1 MNETR
6 FRAVIAVM
14 ERSGARAR
22 IESDVVS
29 SGRNDQTAQR
39 VLSAAVASIGSV
51 GISRTTME
59 HVANLAGIGVATV
72 YRRFNRKDNLVQ
84 QAIRYEAEEL
94 LKAIQQQIA
103 GLPTV
108 EEALTEGFVAF
119 LREAHRRPLIR
130 GIGDGNVVV
139 GLPMIA
145 QGGGMLIE
153 IGRTFAASVIEGF
166 QDKGDLPRF
175 DPKPIA
181 EVFARV
187 GHSVLLAPDGLISF
201 DDPYTAGRVVR
212 ECLMP
217 AIVAQAA
224 AVENSGGGAS

>member
-1 MNETR
+1 M
-6 FRAVIAVM
+6 
-14 ERSGARAR
+14 SP
-22 IESDVVS
+22 
-29 SGRNDQTAQR
+29 GRNDQTAQSI
-39 VLSAAVASIGSV
+39 LSAAVASIGSV

-84 QAIRYEAEEL
+84 QAIRYEAEQL
-94 LKAIQQQIA
+94 LKSIEQQIT

-153 IGRTFAASVIEGF
+153 IGREFAANIITGF
-166 QDKGDLPRF
+166 QEKGDLLPF
-175 DPKPIA
+175 DARPIA
-181 EVFARV
+181 EVFARI

-201 DDPYTAGRVVR
+201 DDPFAAGRVVR

-217 AIVAQAA
+217 AVTAQAA
-224 AVENSGGGAS
+224 RAAKSEDQS

>member
-1 MNETR
+1 M
-6 FRAVIAVM
+6 
-14 ERSGARAR
+14 SP
-22 IESDVVS
+22 
-29 SGRNDQTAQR
+29 GRNDQTAQSI
-39 VLSAAVASIGSV
+39 LSAAVSSIGSV

-59 HVANLAGIGVATV
+59 NVANLAGIGVATV

-84 QAIRYEAEEL
+84 QAIRYEAEQL
-94 LKAIQQQIA
+94 LKTVEQQVQ
-103 GLPTV
+103 GLSTV

-145 QGGGMLIE
+145 QGGGMVIE
-153 IGRTFAASVIEGF
+153 IGREFAANIIAGF
-166 QDKGDLPRF
+166 QSSGELPEF

-181 EVFARV
+181 EIFARV

-217 AIVAQAA
+217 AIAAQAA
-224 AVENSGGGAS
+224 AASGPSGSAAGGGK

>member
-1 MNETR
+1 MNLPGGVT
-6 FRAVIAVM
+6 
-14 ERSGARAR
+14 SL
-22 IESDVVS
+22 ESDVVS
-29 SGRNDQTAQR
+29 PGRNDQTAQSI
-39 VLSAAVASIGSV
+39 LSAAVASIGSV

-84 QAIRYEAEEL
+84 QAIRYEAEQL
-94 LKAIQQQIA
+94 LKTIEQQIA

-145 QGGGMLIE
+145 QGGAMLIE
-153 IGRTFAASVIEGF
+153 IGRTFAANIIEGF
-166 QDKGDLPRF
+166 QDKGDLPPF

-181 EVFARV
+181 EIFARV

-201 DDPYTAGRVVR
+201 DDPYAAGRVVR

-217 AIVAQAA
+217 AIAAQTAA
-224 AVENSGGGAS
+224 ATEGAS